1 MRGAQ
6 GRMASTATA
15 AATATSTAPTRAV
28 PAGAT
33 DTLEIHRAQFGEL
46 PALARLQRRGFAHDR
61 GYGLATC
68 LLLWCARGPELLVAR
83 DAVGQLVGM
92 VIVDR
97 KRGRTPHGRILNL
110 CVAPEQRRRGY
121 GGALLAAAERAAPA
135 ERYVLMVDQKNEPAI
150 ALYQSRG
157 YLIVGQEPNYYGRRR
172 HGLLMQ
178 KGVEGTTV
186 GGTGNREQGTVG

>member
-6 GRMASTATA
+6 GRMASTASASASASASATAAPSATTTAPSRAAPA
-15 AATATSTAPTRAV
+15 AATDALA
-28 PAGAT
+28 
-33 DTLEIHRAQFGEL
+33 IQRAQFGEL
-46 PALARLQRRGFAHDR
+46 PALARLQRRSFAHDR

-68 LLLWCARGPELLVAR
+68 LLLWCTRGPELLVAR
-83 DAVGQLVGM
+83 DAAGQLVGM

-121 GGALLAAAERAAPA
+121 GGALLAAAEQAVPA

-157 YLIVGQEPNYYGRRR
+157 YLIVGQEPNYYGRHR

-178 KGVEGTTV
+178 KG
-186 GGTGNREQGTVG
+186 

>member
-6 GRMASTATA
+6 GRMAGA
-15 AATATSTAPTRAV
+15 ASATATRRSASEMTRELATGAV
-28 PAGAT
+28 A
-33 DTLEIHRAQFGEL
+33 IHHAEFGEL
-46 PALARLQRRGFAHDR
+46 PALARLQRRSFAHDR

-68 LLLWCARGPELLVAR
+68 LLLWVSRGPELLVAR
-83 DAVGQLVGM
+83 DAAGQLVGM
-92 VIVDR
+92 VIVDH

-121 GGALLAAAERAAPA
+121 GGALLAAAERAVPA
-135 ERYVLMVDQKNEPAI
+135 ERYVLMVDQKNQPAI

-157 YLIVGQEPNYYGRRR
+157 YLIVGQEPNYYGRHR

-178 KGVEGTTV
+178 KGV
-186 GGTGNREQGTVG
+186 